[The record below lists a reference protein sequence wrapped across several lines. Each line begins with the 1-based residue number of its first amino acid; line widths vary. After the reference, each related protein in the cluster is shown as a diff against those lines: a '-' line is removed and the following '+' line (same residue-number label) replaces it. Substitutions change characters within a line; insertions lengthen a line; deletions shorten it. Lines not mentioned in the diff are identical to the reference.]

1 MHELQ
6 LCCLFWRE
14 SGWHAYFLFIVFISG
29 WIRSLDR
36 AVDGELTVS
45 FLLLWILLTNSNPPH
60 LFSLRTVS
68 SPQYHVICGRMFCF
82 ECDDI
87 LQYIVSYW
95 ELVHLLSDN
104 DWLYWCSKLAF
115 DHCTKLMVSN
125 FLKCDQNLRM
135 GIIDRCKGL
144 CRVRW
149 LMKRKYAF

>member
-36 AVDGELTVS
+36 AVDGELNVS
-45 FLLLWILLTNSNPPH
+45 FLLLWILLTNNNPPH
-60 LFSLRTVS
+60 LFSLRTS
-68 SPQYHVICGRMFCF
+68 CLIPLQYLVICGGMFCF

-87 LQYIVSYW
+87 LQYVVSYW
-95 ELVHLLSDN
+95 ELVHLSSDN

-135 GIIDRCKGL
+135 GIIDRC
-144 CRVRW
+144 
-149 LMKRKYAF
+149 